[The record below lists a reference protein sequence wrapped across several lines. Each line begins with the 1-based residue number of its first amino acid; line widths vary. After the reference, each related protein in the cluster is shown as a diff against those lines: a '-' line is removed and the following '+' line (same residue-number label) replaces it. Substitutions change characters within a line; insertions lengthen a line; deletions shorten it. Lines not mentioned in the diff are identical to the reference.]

1 VSFNRGV
8 VYLGPGKVD
17 VRNID
22 FPIQTDHDVVLR
34 YYAALATT
42 AMFLGCPTP
51 AAAIGVSGGSGGQDD
66 AVASAAALAT

>member
-1 VSFNRGV
+1 MSFNRGV

-42 AMFLGCPTP
+42 AMSIGCPISRALLS
-51 AAAIGVSGGSGGQDD
+51 AAAITRR
-66 AVASAAALAT
+66 ASMSAGIW